1 MTGDEHLQRLKSPGR
16 PFSAQ
21 VAGALAAAL
30 LMAPQLQ
37 QKRRERERAGRKD
50 REKGHALG
58 FKATFRDYLTCRQ
71 GENWAA

>member
-37 QKRRERERAGRKD
+37 QKRRERERESGEEGQ
-50 REKGHALG
+50 RERPRFGV
-58 FKATFRDYLTCRQ
+58 
-71 GENWAA
+71 